1 MAASVGDLVANLNA
15 NTTGFTKGLQKARG
29 ELGGFSSFA
38 SSVLSGI
45 GAGVG
50 LGSVAALASGLK
62 SLAGSAMGTVK
73 EMVSLAATAESNQV
87 AFSTMLGSAEKA
99 KTVLSQITDLAAKTP
114 LETSEL
120 VSAGRSLIA
129 FKHSA
134 EEVVPTLRMLGD
146 ISSGVQQPIGEIAE
160 IYGKARVQGRL
171 FAEDI
176 NQFTGRGIPIIQEL
190 AKQFGVGDEKV
201 RKLVE
206 DGKVGFP
213 HLQKAFMALTA
224 DGGKFHGMMEAQSHT
239 LAGLW
244 STAKDNVAIA
254 MKGIGETIVESF
266 GLKELLQD
274 SNSFAETFQSSW
286 LPAIQGT
293 VQAAGEVFRGT
304 ITLMREAWDGWL
316 GESVKTVQYAVSNW
330 DLLWGIAGENVK
342 LFVSNIPERFK
353 TAFVNIGELF
363 NWMAENWHDVL
374 FTMGDFAMT
383 VFINMGQNI
392 RNIFGEVFDYL
403 ASFGEDAID
412 IQAHGLTEGF
422 KSTLSEMPKF
432 SEAQI
437 QQSTPELERL
447 YSELGRREAEANA
460 KAQDQTAKA
469 VAKPGDLKVTDTFK
483 SDKKGHKQTFGAAL
497 EGSKEAI
504 GAIAAATNA
513 GRKSSPLENLTKQ
526 SVDQLKKI
534 NTGVEKLGKTPAVTR
549 RAI

>member
-15 NTTGFTKGLQKARG
+15 NTTGFTKGLTKARG
-29 ELGGFSSFA
+29 ELSGFSSFA
-38 SSVLSGI
+38 ASALSGI
-45 GAGVG
+45 AIGGGVG
-50 LGSVAALASGLK
+50 AVTALISGLK
-62 SLAGSAMGTVK
+62 SLGTSAFGTAK
-73 EMVSLAATAESNQV
+73 EMVGLAATAESNQV
-87 AFSTMLGSAEKA
+87 AFSTMLGSADKA
-99 KTVLSQITDLAAKTP
+99 KTVLAQITDLAAKTP

-224 DGGKFHGMMEAQSHT
+224 DGGKFHGMMEAQSKT

-266 GLKELLQD
+266 GLKDLLAD
-274 SNSFAETFQSSW
+274 SNSFAETFQSEW

-293 VQAAGEVFRGT
+293 VQAAGEVFRGVVDG
-304 ITLMREAWDGWL
+304 MKAAWNGWL
-316 GESVKTVQYAVSNW
+316 GETFELLKFGVQNW
-330 DLLWGIAGENVK
+330 DILFDIALEHFI
-342 LFVSNIPERFK
+342 LFVHNIPEYFS
-353 TAFVNIGELF
+353 TAMTNVVEILS
-363 NWMAENWHDVL
+363 WMGENWFDILKTMLSVEETVL
-374 FTMGDFAMT
+374 KNLASNAVGYFKE
-383 VFINMGQNI
+383 I
-392 RNIFGEVFDYL
+392 FDYYYSL
-403 ASFGEDAID
+403 GDDPVEF
-412 IQAHGLTEGF
+412 QFKGLTEGF
-422 KSTLSEMPKF
+422 KNSIKELPKLT
-432 SEAQI
+432 EANLATT
-437 QQSTPELERL
+437 TPRLESL
-447 YSELGRREAEANA
+447 YSQLGSREAEAN
-460 KAQDQTAKA
+460 KKA
-469 VAKPGDLKVTDTFK
+469 VAQAAGVAAPGELKVTDTFK
-483 SDKKGHKQTFGAAL
+483 TEGKKHKDTVAAAL
-497 EGSKEAI
+497 QGSKEDLSAV
-504 GAIAAATNA
+504 AAAVNGTRGKN
-513 GRKSSPLENLTKQ
+513 PLEKIGNQ
-526 SVDQLKKI
+526 QLGELKAIHTEIAK
-534 NTGVEKLGKTPAVTR
+534 VGKTPAVVR
-549 RAI
+549 RGL